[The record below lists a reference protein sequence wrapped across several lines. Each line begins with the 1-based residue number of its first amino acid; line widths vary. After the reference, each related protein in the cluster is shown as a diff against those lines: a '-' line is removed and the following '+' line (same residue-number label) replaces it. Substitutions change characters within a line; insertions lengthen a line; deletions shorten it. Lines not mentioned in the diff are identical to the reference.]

1 MINIDQEVMVKAVG
15 IRGKIKYIDWKYLNL
30 DYMYPV
36 QLELEKAYYDDE
48 YETKQPN
55 TNMYRCGLK
64 DLDLDAQSI
73 NK

>member
-1 MINIDQEVMVKAVG
+1 MVKAVG